1 MCCRALANAEQ
12 SIGECQDNIGK
23 AREELK
29 SAIQIRR
36 NRQQYDSLARIIQH
50 HPDRVHTQEE
60 IGTLQQELDQLTQTR
75 DGLIGKVC
83 VVGAVL
89 QSACSGVCMS
99 AAPLMSSLSP
109 PPLQLELRKRQF
121 HLLVH
126 SIHELQQLLDEE
138 HNEGGGADGEEDMEV
153 T

>member
-1 MCCRALANAEQ
+1 MCCGALANAEQ

-36 NRQQYDSLARIIQH
+36 NRQQYDSLARIIQQ

-109 PPLQLELRKRQF
+109 PPAAGVAQEAVPSSRPL
-121 HLLVH
+121 H
-126 SIHELQQLLDEE
+126 SRAAAVA
-138 HNEGGGADGEEDMEV
+138 G
-153 T
+153 

>member
-1 MCCRALANAEQ
+1 MCCGVPANAEQ

-36 NRQQYDSLARIIQH
+36 NRQQYDSLARIIQQ

-83 VVGAVL
+83 AVGAVL
-89 QSACSGVCMS
+89 QSACSGVCLS
-99 AAPLMSSLSP
+99 AAPLMSSLS

-138 HNEGGGADGEEDMEV
+138 HEGGGAEGGEDMEV